1 MKNAELEFPQKE
13 EKDHWYWMIKQVIDI
28 VPYGNILSEILSEY
42 LPSSFE
48 RRKEK
53 WFKEVA
59 NRLDELIVKDNTLV
73 NNLKNNEEFISL
85 LLETTQKALRT
96 HLDEQM
102 NLYACILK
110 NSILIDVSYY
120 LKSIFVRYIEELHP
134 VQILFMNYI
143 YLNKDK
149 LFQIDSFSDYYYLF
163 EKDNK
168 ILDLT
173 IDSMWFFLMDLEKR
187 GLLYVSNN
195 LNLPELK
202 VAKTFESFN
211 VKCEDPILDQ
221 PYISINELG
230 VSFLQ
235 MIKE

>member
-102 NLYACILK
+102 NLYC
-110 NSILIDVSYY
+110 
-120 LKSIFVRYIEELHP
+120 
-134 VQILFMNYI
+134 
-143 YLNKDK
+143 
-149 LFQIDSFSDYYYLF
+149 
-163 EKDNK
+163 
-168 ILDLT
+168 
-173 IDSMWFFLMDLEKR
+173 
-187 GLLYVSNN
+187 LLYTS
-195 LNLPELK
+195 P
-202 VAKTFESFN
+202 SPR
-211 VKCEDPILDQ
+211 DR
-221 PYISINELG
+221 G
-230 VSFLQ
+230 
-235 MIKE
+235 

>member
-1 MKNAELEFPQKE
+1 MKNTKLEFPQKE
-13 EKDHWYWMIKQVIDI
+13 ERDYWYWMVKQVIDV

-59 NRLDELIVKDNTLV
+59 NRLDELIAKDNNLI
-73 NNLKNNEEFISL
+73 NRLKNDEEFISL
-85 LLETTQKALRT
+85 LLETTQRALRT

-163 EKDNK
+163 EKDNN
-168 ILDLT
+168 IIDLT
-173 IDSMWFFLMDLEKR
+173 IYNMWFFMMDFEKR
-187 GLLYVSNN
+187 GLIYLSNN
-195 LNLPELK
+195 LNTPELK

-230 VSFLQ
+230 VIFLQ